1 MTKERNRE
9 KKSIELTQLRLNST
23 RSEYVY
29 EWKYAPS
36 PSTSIVMLDRFWGS
50 ITSVPS
56 PCSLPELD
64 DEEVLIRGA
73 MFNIPENIC
82 FYRRVGK
89 EKIVFGI
96 KRLLSTVFKFVC
108 VL

>member
-1 MTKERNRE
+1 VTKERNRE

-73 MFNIPENIC
+73 MFKMPEK
-82 FYRRVGK
+82 YLLLPQGRKG
-89 EKIVFGI
+89 EDGI
-96 KRLLSTVFKFVC
+96 WYQKASVDCL
-108 VL
+108 